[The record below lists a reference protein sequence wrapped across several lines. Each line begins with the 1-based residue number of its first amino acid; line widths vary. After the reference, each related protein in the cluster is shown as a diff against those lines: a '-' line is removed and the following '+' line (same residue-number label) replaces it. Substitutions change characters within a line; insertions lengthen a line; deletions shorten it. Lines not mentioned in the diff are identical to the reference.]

1 MHRNTPIILNHACI
15 IPSPILGYDVR
26 SYNRGL
32 RVEQPCQD
40 WLLHRDLWP
49 HTRALH
55 AGHAGR
61 RGLAGPQWSGAI
73 VQQSR

>member
-61 RGLAGPQWSGAI
+61 GEG
-73 VQQSR
+73 QQDLTRQAP